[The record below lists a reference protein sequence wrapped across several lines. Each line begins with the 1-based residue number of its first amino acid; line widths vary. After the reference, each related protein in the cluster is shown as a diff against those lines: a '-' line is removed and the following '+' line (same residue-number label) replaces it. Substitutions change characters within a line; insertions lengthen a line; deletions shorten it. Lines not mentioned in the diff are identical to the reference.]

1 VSRFD
6 SIIDG
11 RNDIVLPRIQ
21 KKGMDYRNRIERKP
35 DNAKVALRTARAREN
50 EEIEDDR
57 HEVEES
63 AFTDDLVRTY
73 LRNVGTV
80 ALLNRQGEVRLARQM
95 ERGTR
100 RARKALSRSPLVQ
113 AEVASLY
120 EGIRAGRVELTG
132 IAECKGVGERAKRK
146 SRDAAM
152 RRFEAF
158 AAAYCRM
165 LELEQAW
172 AAAPSRHV
180 HVRARLAGELA
191 RACVLVSRAIRAI
204 PFQPEQWKNFTRV
217 LEYATRNGA
226 PHSKDAS
233 VLRTLDRVRQGESMA
248 AAAKG
253 ALVEANLRLVV
264 SVAKRYGNRG
274 LHLLDLIQEGNLGL
288 IRAAEKFDYHL
299 GYKFSTYATWWIR
312 QAVTRAI
319 GDQSRTI
326 RVPVHMNENLSRF
339 VRAAQDL
346 EKMLSR
352 APTDAEIA
360 VRLDMTEERVRELR
374 TYFLDPVSLDTP
386 VGGDGES
393 VLGDLLEDEL
403 VPSAFDTVFHRE
415 MRQRTFGA
423 LQSLSE
429 LEEQIV
435 RMRFGLGCDRE
446 YSVTELAGHF
456 SMSRDRIRRIESE
469 AIRRMRDI
477 TGVPRSGQ
485 SGRRAA

>member
-1 VSRFD
+1 
-6 SIIDG
+6 
-11 RNDIVLPRIQ
+11 
-21 KKGMDYRNRIERKP
+21 
-35 DNAKVALRTARAREN
+35 
-50 EEIEDDR
+50 
-57 HEVEES
+57 
-63 AFTDDLVRTY
+63 
-73 LRNVGTV
+73 
-80 ALLNRQGEVRLARQM
+80 
-95 ERGTR
+95 
-100 RARKALSRSPLVQ
+100 
-113 AEVASLY
+113 
-120 EGIRAGRVELTG
+120 
-132 IAECKGVGERAKRK
+132 
-146 SRDAAM
+146 
-152 RRFEAF
+152 
-158 AAAYCRM
+158 
-165 LELEQAW
+165 
-172 AAAPSRHV
+172 
-180 HVRARLAGELA
+180 
-191 RACVLVSRAIRAI
+191 
-204 PFQPEQWKNFTRV
+204 
-217 LEYATRNGA
+217 
-226 PHSKDAS
+226 
-233 VLRTLDRVRQGESMA
+233 
-248 AAAKG
+248 
-253 ALVEANLRLVV
+253 
-264 SVAKRYGNRG
+264 
-274 LHLLDLIQEGNLGL
+274 
-288 IRAAEKFDYHL
+288 
-299 GYKFSTYATWWIR
+299 
-312 QAVTRAI
+312 
-319 GDQSRTI
+319 
-326 RVPVHMNENLSRF
+326 MNENLSRF